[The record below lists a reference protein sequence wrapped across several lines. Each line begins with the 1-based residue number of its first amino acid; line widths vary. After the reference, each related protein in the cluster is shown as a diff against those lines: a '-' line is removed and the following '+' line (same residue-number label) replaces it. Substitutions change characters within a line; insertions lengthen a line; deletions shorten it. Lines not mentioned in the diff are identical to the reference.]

1 MSGAIGLVESAWFFR
16 RGRQYVRIVRVDR
29 KQAGLSLMIDGPG
42 AAHTAHHFHD
52 SMSCAI
58 HQCELER
65 ELVTRDFHLERVTGM
80 KPSARLPMLTIP
92 AAHPRPTGPAAA

>member
-1 MSGAIGLVESAWFFR
+1 MSRALGLVESVWFFR

-29 KQAGLSLMIDGPG
+29 RKDGLSLVVDGPG
-42 AAHTAHHFHD
+42 AAHAAHHFGD

-58 HQCELER
+58 HQCEIER

-80 KPSARLPMLTIP
+80 RPTVPPPMLAIPSAAPW
-92 AAHPRPTGPAAA
+92 PTGSAVA